1 MSPSLVL
8 AIAAVVCVTRCCH
21 GCTSQ
26 EELSQLFNTDEILS
40 QGCQYPNNIV
50 ECHPDG
56 NYITIT
62 PCYCMSNNTVGY
74 CYYTC
79 FSQGFFVA
87 RNNSNDLEK
96 QCHKFKRSGRFCANC
111 KNGYG
116 FPAYSFSLKC
126 VKCEAS
132 WKNIATYI
140 AVAYGPLTLFL
151 ILIVVLRVSVNSAP
165 LHGFIFVAQISS
177 TAFQMRL
184 ADGMVE
190 FDHLNKF
197 QHIGIIACGTVYGIW
212 NLDFLRAVYHP
223 FCIHP
228 KMSTV
233 HVMSLDYI
241 IASYPCVIIL
251 FTYTMA
257 EFHARGYRLFI
268 ILWKPF
274 HCCFARF
281 RHQLSIKTTM
291 ADAFGTFFSLSY
303 AKSLSTTIDL
313 FAMTHIW
320 DSKGHKKGLFVYYDA
335 NNAVLSEE
343 HIRLLLVALFFFL
356 IFNVLPIFV
365 LFIYSFKK
373 QSLIVLVPM
382 EERGFFRPLI
392 NTLLGSYKDGSDGGW
407 NCRFFAV
414 AYLIARIIM
423 FVGLVLT
430 LNYFFQL
437 LATVILIITGML
449 VAVIKPYKS
458 TIYNT
463 TDTILLL
470 FLALAYMGVASYFFA
485 YYISPMSLD
494 LAKYL
499 PGIPFIFPFL
509 YITGLISYNTCVVNK
524 LPQRAIMRVHLWAV
538 HLTQSLLELPR
549 RCAARY
555 RSSVE
560 IKVPSSTLVAIESD
574 SVTVQ
579 TVHL

>member
-1 MSPSLVL
+1 MSPTLVL
-8 AIAAVVCVTRCCH
+8 AIAAVVCGMRYCH
-21 GCTSQ
+21 GQ
-26 EELSQLFNTDEILS
+26 ERLCQLCSTDGEPRP
-40 QGCQYPNNIV
+40 CNYPNNIV
-50 ECHPDG
+50 ECHGEQD
-56 NYITIT
+56 YITIT
-62 PCYCMSNNTVGY
+62 PCYCMSNATVGY

-87 RNNSNDLEK
+87 RNNTDLEK

-111 KNGYG
+111 RDDHG

-126 VKCEAS
+126 VKCKAS
-132 WKNIATYI
+132 WQNIAKYI

-151 ILIVVLRVSVNSAP
+151 ILIVVFRVSINSAP
-165 LHGFIFVAQISS
+165 LNGFIFVAQISS

-184 ADGMVE
+184 AEGMIE
-190 FDHLNKF
+190 FDHLSKF

-212 NLDFLRAVYHP
+212 NLDFFRAVYSP

-228 KMSTV
+228 KMSTM
-233 HVMSLDYI
+233 HVLSLDYI

-251 FTYTMA
+251 FAYTMA
-257 EFHARGYRLFI
+257 EFHARGYRLLI

-313 FAMTHIW
+313 VAMTHTW
-320 DSKGHKKGLFVYYDA
+320 DSNGHTKGLYVYY
-335 NNAVLSEE
+335 NPSNAVMSGE
-343 HIRLLLVALFFFL
+343 HVPLLLVALFFFF
-356 IFNVLPIFV
+356 IFNLLPIIV

-373 QSLIVLVPM
+373 ESLIVLVPM

-407 NCRFFAV
+407 NCRFFAIV
-414 AYLIARIIM
+414 YLIARIIM
-423 FVGLVLT
+423 FTGLMLT

-458 TIYNT
+458 NVYNT

-470 FLALAYMGVASYFFA
+470 FLALSYMAVASYFFA
-485 YYISPMSLD
+485 YYIAPMSLG
-494 LAKYL
+494 LAQYL
-499 PGIPFIFPFL
+499 PGLPFLFPFL
-509 YITGLISYNTCVVNK
+509 YISGLISYNICIVNK
-524 LPQRAIMRVHLWAV
+524 LPQRAIMRVYEWIV
-538 HLTQSLLELPR
+538 HVTESLRELQSK
-549 RCAARY
+549 CITRY
-555 RSSVE
+555 QRPVA
-560 IKVPSSTLVAIESD
+560 IGVRSSTLIAIESD
-574 SVTVQ
+574 GVTVQ
-579 TVHL
+579 NIS